1 MNWQPSNELR
11 WVEQTVEIPV
21 GNECVRVVQEKVLQQ
36 KWLRQPTEAM
46 IEVEWRDVPMEK
58 EA

>member
-1 MNWQPSNELR
+1 MNWQPTCELR

-36 KWLRQPTEAM
+36 KWLCRDDGA
-46 IEVEWRDVPMEK
+46 VEWRDVPVEQ